1 MVKLSHS
8 KLSHPATDTCTV
20 PAFQIMERAPLRRVI
35 SLNCRKLN
43 HWVLEKVTIFPTELL
58 PERNVSSG
66 TKLDQSSLVSI
77 KAG

>member
-20 PAFQIMERAPLRRVI
+20 PAFQIMERASLHRII

-43 HWVLEKVTIFPTELL
+43 HWVREKVTELL